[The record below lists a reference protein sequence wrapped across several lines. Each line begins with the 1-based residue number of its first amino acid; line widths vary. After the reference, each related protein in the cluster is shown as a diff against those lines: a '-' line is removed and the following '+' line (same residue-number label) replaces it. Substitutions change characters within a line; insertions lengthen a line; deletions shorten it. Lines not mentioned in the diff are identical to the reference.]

1 VATLYA
7 IVEAK
12 GKQYRVEEGM
22 VLRVDRLPDEPGEE
36 VLLDQVL
43 LVADGERV
51 TVGDPLV
58 RGARVVARVLAHGRH
73 KKIRG
78 LKYKPKVRYR
88 RRFGH
93 RQPYTEIRIERIEVV
108 SGTSGGMQ
116 GGP

>member
-1 VATLYA
+1 MYA

-22 VLRVDRLPDEPGEE
+22 VLCVDKLPEEPGQE

-43 LVADGERV
+43 LIAEGDRI
-51 TVGDPLV
+51 TVGKPV
-58 RGARVVARVLAHGRH
+58 VEGARVVARVLGHGRH

-93 RQPYTEIRIERIEVV
+93 RQPYTEIRIERIEFA
-108 SGTSGGMQ
+108 SGGETSNQ
-116 GGP
+116 SG